1 MNLFSDMIRVIANV
15 SWSADISAVLVFMII
30 SGVWYSPLVFGKT
43 WRNLVGLT
51 KEQFQKRALVS
62 LLWNAPLT
70 FLIAANIAAF
80 CKHFGYDTATQ
91 GMLIGYDL
99 GLIICLFLAIQ
110 YIYEQRSFKLYG
122 ISAGHILLSMTL
134 MGTAIGSLI

>member
-1 MNLFSDMIRVIANV
+1 MNLFSDVIRIFANV

-30 SGVWYSPLVFGKT
+30 SGIWYSPLVFGKT

-51 KEQFQKRALVS
+51 KEQFQKRALAS
-62 LLWNAPLT
+62 LLWNTPIT

-80 CKHFGYDTATQ
+80 CKHFDYDTAVQ

-110 YIYEQRSFKLYG
+110 YIYEQRPLKLYG
-122 ISAGHILLSMTL
+122 ISAGHVLLSMTF
-134 MGTAIGSLI
+134 MGMAIGSLI